1 MKINKITFEYYQEA
15 DNEVGSEELEVIVNP
30 TLIGLFTNKNECDYY
45 ITLKSE
51 HGFSFDNSDE
61 IIELFKKIE
70 IIVNQLKK

>member
-30 TLIGLFTNKNECDYY
+30 ALIGLFKDNKSDYY

-51 HGFSFDNSDE
+51 HGFSFNNSDE
-61 IIELFKKIE
+61 VIELFQKTE
-70 IIVNQLKK
+70 ILVNQFRE